1 MDFLDNS
8 KIEQYLR
15 CPRAYWY
22 RYVLGWKSER
32 TSVDL
37 VWGEAWH
44 RVLAAHYIGGQVDEC
59 VQAGVN
65 YYREHFSPADD
76 ADNLPKTAGA
86 LDTCFHHYIQT
97 YEKEDAEYTTLA
109 VEVGFRLEIAPGV
122 WMTGRVDRI
131 AQDNITGDIVIQD
144 HKSSKKMP
152 DGKGVNQWQMSG
164 QAACYLSAVKRKFPE
179 HHVREFQINLTVPR
193 IPTSKLRTGLQRISV
208 QLTEEQLREWVEE
221 TVCTQGDIQAAT
233 RNVNDPGEH
242 PLYQKNELR
251 QGFRRNQT
259 SCYDF
264 GRLCSFFDQCTTWVN
279 PLEHIQQGPP
289 RGMVVEHWNP
299 LEDLKCGEEWELPL
313 STGK

>member
-44 RVLAAHYIGGQVDEC
+44 RVLAAYYMGQQVDAC
-59 VQAGVN
+59 VQEGVN

-122 WMTGRVDRI
+122 WVVGRADRI

-164 QAACYLSAVKRKFPE
+164 QAACYLSAVKRKFPG

-208 QLTEEQLREWVEE
+208 QLTDEMLGLWVREATHYGIEVYSSENGVRVEPYLLPE
-221 TVCTQGDIQAAT
+221 RFH
-233 RNVNDPGEH
+233 RNP
-242 PLYQKNELR
+242 
-251 QGFRRNQT
+251 T

-289 RGMVVEHWNP
+289 RGMVVDHWNP
-299 LEDLKCGEEWELPL
+299 LEDLKCGEVWELPL
-313 STGK
+313 